1 MPDTTT
7 PEAYR
12 HLDAIDLA
20 DTLGISLRA
29 VVFRARHRPSRLPP
43 CAQLYDR
50 ELLRWRADV
59 VGSWVTG
66 TQF

>member
-7 PEAYR
+7 PEAY
-12 HLDAIDLA
+12 HYLDAIELA
-20 DTLGISLRA
+20 DVLGISLRA
-29 VVFRARHRPSRLPP
+29 VVFRARHRPWLLPP
-43 CAQLYDR
+43 RAQLYDR

-59 VGSWVTG
+59 VDSWMTG